1 MFSIMGCV
9 VWAARLDFDVTLTE
23 AALEAT
29 AAPGVLASPE
39 VWLDEVSVA
48 LLLLPLSLGLTLLM
62 PLGLLLLMPPGP
74 ELLLLPLELLL
85 LLETSSEVVG
95 DAPAPDDETGSGL
108 EDSDEGAGSSEVE
121 GVEEADEGTA
131 ADGDVS
137 ASEVDDEAES
147 EFEVEVADEVEG
159 SGAAS
164 EVEEDGAGEADD
176 ADDADEEVEPPSRQ
190 LESLDFSTAT
200 PCLYLNSPVE
210 RSLTWKIRES
220 EPAGTLTFQVV
231 ESPWIPLMV
240 SRVFDPT

>member
-1 MFSIMGCV
+1 MMGCV

-29 AAPGVLASPE
+29 AAPGVLTSPE

-62 PLGLLLLMPPGP
+62 PLGLSLLMPPGP
-74 ELLLLPLELLL
+74 ELLLLPLGLALL

-121 GVEEADEGTA
+121 GVGETDEGTA

-137 ASEVDDEAES
+137 ASEVDDDAES
-147 EFEVEVADEVEG
+147 ESEVEVANEVEG

-164 EVEEDGAGEADD
+164 EDEEDGAGE